1 MAHAISNED
10 SFMAKQRIL
19 IFSASAGFGHVRAAN
34 GVAAWAEQAFGDA
47 VEVRHVDILKIT
59 NPFARFIYDRGFLL
73 LVHKFP
79 LLWRYVYNASNA
91 PAGSWRMGL
100 QRFYERLMF
109 GRIFQ
114 EIKDFRP
121 DHIVSTHF
129 TPPGVLA
136 KAIHT
141 GALKVPVWV
150 QVTDFDLHWSWLCPE
165 VTGYFVA
172 SDEVAND
179 LRHRGIPASKIR
191 VVGIPIM
198 PVFAMPPT
206 REASAAELGIDPQQ
220 TTILLMSR
228 GAGSSGT
235 GALAERLLAM
245 PNFQLIAVAGRS
257 ETALQELQALQGRY
271 PGRLIPIGFTTT
283 IERLMACSDL
293 IITKSGGLTTSECLG
308 MQLPMI
314 AYAPIAGQ
322 EEANADY
329 LMEHGAAL
337 KTSTPDGMEYRVR
350 KLLENPARL
359 AEMKANMAT
368 LGRPYAGRDLV
379 QAILDYCG

>member
-1 MAHAISNED
+1 
-10 SFMAKQRIL
+10 MAKQRIL
-19 IFSASAGFGHVRAAN
+19 IFSASAGYGHVRAAN
-34 GVAAWAEQAFGDA
+34 GIAACAEHYFGED

-59 NPFARFIYDRGFLL
+59 NPFARFIYDRGFLI

-79 LLWRYVYNASNA
+79 LIWRYVYSASNA
-91 PAGSWRMGL
+91 PAGSWRTGL

-109 GRIFQ
+109 GSIFK
-114 EIKDFRP
+114 EIEDFKP

-136 KAIHT
+136 KAVRT
-141 GALKVPVWV
+141 GRLKVPVWV
-150 QVTDFDLHWSWLCPE
+150 QVTDFDLHWSWCCPE

-172 SDEVAND
+172 CEEVACD
-179 LRHRGIPASKIR
+179 LRRRGTPDGKIK
-191 VVGIPIM
+191 VVGIPVM
-198 PVFAMPPT
+198 PVFAAPPT
-206 REASAAELGIDPQQ
+206 RETCAAELGIDPKQ

-245 PNFQLIAVAGRS
+245 PGFQLIAVAGRS
-257 ETALQELQALQGRY
+257 EEALKELKAIEGRY
-271 PGRLIPIGFTTT
+271 PGRLVPIGFTTT

-293 IITKSGGLTTSECLG
+293 IITKPGGLTTSECLA
-308 MQLPMI
+308 MALPMI

-329 LMEHGAAL
+329 LMEHGTAL
-337 KTSTPDGMEYRVR
+337 KTSTPDGMEFRVR
-350 KLLENPARL
+350 KLLENPAKL
-359 AEMKANMAT
+359 AVMKANMAAI
-368 LGRPYAGRDLV
+368 GRPDAGRDLV
-379 QAILDYCG
+379 QTILNYRG

>member
-1 MAHAISNED
+1 
-10 SFMAKQRIL
+10 MAKQRIL

-34 GVAAWAEQAFGDA
+34 GVAAWAEHQFGDA

-59 NPFARFIYDRGFLL
+59 NPFARFIYDRGFLF
-73 LVHKFP
+73 LVHQFP
-79 LLWRYVYNASNA
+79 LLWRYTYNASNA
-91 PAGSWRMGL
+91 PSRSWRAGL

-109 GRIFQ
+109 GRIFR
-114 EIKDFRP
+114 EIEAFKP

-136 KAIHT
+136 KALRT
-141 GALKVPVWV
+141 GRLKVPVWV

-172 SDEVAND
+172 SDEVSCD
-179 LRHRGIPASKIR
+179 LQHRGIPASKIR

-198 PVFAMPPT
+198 PVFATPPA
-206 REASAAELGIDPQQ
+206 RDLCAAELGIDPRQ

-228 GAGSSGT
+228 GAGSSGM

-245 PNFQLIAVAGRS
+245 PGFQLIAVAGRS
-257 ETALQELQALQGRY
+257 ATALQELQAIQGRY
-271 PGRLIPIGFTTT
+271 AGRLIPVGFTTT

-293 IITKSGGLTTSECLG
+293 IITKPGGLTTSECLA
-308 MQLPMI
+308 MQLPML

-329 LMEHGAAL
+329 LMEHGTAL

-350 KLLENPARL
+350 KLLENPAKL
-359 AEMKANMAT
+359 AAMKANMAP
-368 LGRPYAGRDLV
+368 LGHPYAGRDLV
-379 QAILDYCG
+379 QAILDYRR